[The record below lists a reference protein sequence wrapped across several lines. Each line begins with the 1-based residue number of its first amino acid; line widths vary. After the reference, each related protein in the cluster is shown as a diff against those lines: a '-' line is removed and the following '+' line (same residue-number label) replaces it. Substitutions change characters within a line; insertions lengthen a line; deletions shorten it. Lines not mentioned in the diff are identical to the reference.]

1 MIRIGT
7 RGSALALVQ
16 AHGVAD
22 TLREQNPGL
31 TVDIEVIK
39 TKGDRVQDRP
49 LHQVGG
55 TGLFTREIERALL
68 DGEVDV
74 AVHSLKDLPARM
86 RAGLALGAVPRR
98 EDARDA
104 WICPAGVRL
113 DDLPPGARVATGAL
127 RRRVQLLALRP
138 DLVLTEM
145 RGNLDTRL
153 RKVHD
158 LPELDATLVGA
169 AGLSRMGWLDR
180 ATALLD
186 PEVFTRVTTA
196 ASTSG
201 GDIIVPS
208 GAVGGIDALR
218 ACRGHLD
225 SVTIVST
232 KKPESLRGAPGFAAW
247 EDVPIPG
254 PTVVFE
260 GPASAAVDQF
270 PANVNVAATVSLAG
284 IGPQATQVK
293 VIADPDAPGN
303 VHQIDASGPFGELS
317 FRCVN
322 RPYAANPKTSHLA
335 ALAAIEAL
343 RTYCEPGPRLG
354 T

>member
-1 MIRIGT
+1 MTADRNIGIAVMGCGAM
-7 RGSALALVQ
+7 GSELALAVGPDGIQNARVEAVFDADADAAGVLAQRLPGGVPAISEMADLVTMDSVDLVVECAGQ
-16 AHGVAD
+16 AAVKAHGD
-22 TLREQNPGL
+22 T
-31 TVDIEVIK
+31 I
-39 TKGDRVQDRP
+39 
-49 LHQVGG
+49 
-55 TGLFTREIERALL
+55 
-68 DGEVDV
+68 
-74 AVHSLKDLPARM
+74 
-86 RAGLALGAVPRR
+86 
-98 EDARDA
+98 
-104 WICPAGVRL
+104 
-113 DDLPPGARVATGAL
+113 
-127 RRRVQLLALRP
+127 
-138 DLVLTEM
+138 
-145 RGNLDTRL
+145 
-153 RKVHD
+153 
-158 LPELDATLVGA
+158 LDAGKSLLIMSSG
-169 AGLSRMGWLDR
+169 
-180 ATALLD
+180 ALLD